1 MSSRLGYLDHRRPE
15 QPVAQGVAPAQL
27 LDDLAVAVCLARLVS
42 HRLVQ
47 IRVEVGSECLDGC
60 DAACG
65 QEVEQLFVDDLD
77 AAAIDVPVLGVG
89 CQRALEIVDE

>member
-1 MSSRLGYLDHRRPE
+1 M
-15 QPVAQGVAPAQL
+15 
-27 LDDLAVAVCLARLVS
+27 
-42 HRLVQ
+42 Q